1 MRHRVAGFKLD
12 RKSSSRKAL
21 YRMLVTDFL
30 RHGSIRTTE
39 AKAKSI
45 QPIAERIISLGKKG
59 RFQDKRMVARFIND
73 PKVQEKV
80 FGEISTDFKNRTS
93 GFTRI
98 TKLGVRKGDTAH
110 MAEISLVEG

>member
-59 RFQDKRMVARFIND
+59 RYQDKRMVARFIND
-73 PKVQEKV
+73 PKIQEKV
-80 FGEISTDFKNRTS
+80 FGEIPDIKNDWR
-93 GFTRI
+93 
-98 TKLGVRKGDTAH
+98 KVYGVVFDLPLAFF
-110 MAEISLVEG
+110 EIIL